1 MNRKLMKPLLTFVLL
16 LIVCAASRAQTD
28 STYTFGRSPFFA
40 HAEIG
45 TIIII
50 NLELSGA
57 VGYRFHKSLGLGV
70 EYRSTAV
77 HNSSFGSSA
86 KVIGLHLRGHFDS
99 GLYTSFGAGVLLSA
113 SRGDDGFFEYTY
125 REGGSYLAV
134 DLGYQFRSGITLG
147 AFVTG
152 TGGQTFDV
160 AEYNIDSGNYEPT
173 NEILDEGLLNLGFKI
188 GYAFPLRAKR
198 R

>member
-1 MNRKLMKPLLTFVLL
+1 MKPLLTLL
-16 LIVCAASRAQTD
+16 LLTFCALSHAQTD
-28 STYTFGRSPFFA
+28 SARAY
-40 HAEIG
+40 AEIG

-50 NLELSGA
+50 NLELSAA
-57 VGYRFHKSLGLGV
+57 VGYRIHRNLGLGV

-86 KVIGLHLRGHFDS
+86 KMIGAHLRGHFDF
-99 GLYTSFGAGVLLSA
+99 GLYTSIGGGVLLNA

-125 REGGSYLAV
+125 REGGSYLAI

-152 TGGQTFDV
+152 SGGQTFNV
-160 AEYNIDSGNYEPT
+160 AEYNSDSGTYEPT
-173 NEILDEGLLNLGFKI
+173 GDILDEGLLNLGFKI
-188 GYAFPLRAKR
+188 GYAFPRRAKQR
-198 R
+198 